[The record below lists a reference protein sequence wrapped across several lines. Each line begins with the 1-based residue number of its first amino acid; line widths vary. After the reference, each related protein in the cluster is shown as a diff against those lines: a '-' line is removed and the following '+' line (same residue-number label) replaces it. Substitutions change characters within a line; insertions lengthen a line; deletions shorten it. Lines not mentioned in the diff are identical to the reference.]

1 MRRQDITAR
10 QRNSS
15 HSYQIQKLFQ
25 VLVVVRPVCVHD
37 PVNVWDAVSGVAPGV
52 DDVLSVVTPVETG
65 GDQNGRGVASLS
77 GQSAEHGVSTLASV
91 AHDALQ

>member
-15 HSYQIQKLFQ
+15 RPDECHKFFE
-25 VLVVVRPVCVHD
+25 VAEAVRPGCVD
-37 PVNVWDAVSGVAPGV
+37 DAVDAGNAARSVEPGV

-77 GQSAEHGVSTLASV
+77 GQSAENGASTLASV